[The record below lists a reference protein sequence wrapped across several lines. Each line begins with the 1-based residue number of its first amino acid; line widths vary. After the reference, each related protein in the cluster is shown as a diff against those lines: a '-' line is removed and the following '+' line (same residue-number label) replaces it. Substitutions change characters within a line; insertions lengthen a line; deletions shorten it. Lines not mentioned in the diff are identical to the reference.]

1 MRLTLSQFAGIAALF
16 SALQYGQAFGQVP
29 NILELRDAA
38 KDAFDST
45 SKAFEKIEKDQ
56 KKSEKGKPTGAKK
69 GATSSKTTKTTAK
82 QSKSSKGFAAQGD
95 SSDTMFSKIAGRAT
109 RSETAGPS
117 SSRLAAEEQEKKFL
131 SFLGASSDTI
141 YRVALSIV
149 GVAFAIMV
157 GLRIKEKV
165 KDVTSGRPSLSRSRI
180 IRR

>member
-1 MRLTLSQFAGIAALF
+1 MRLTLSQIAGIAALV
-16 SALQYGQAFGQVP
+16 SALQYGQAFGQTP

-38 KDAFDST
+38 KDAFEST
-45 SKAFEKIEKDQ
+45 SKAFETIEKDQ
-56 KKSEKGKPTGAKK
+56 KKAKSTGSKK
-69 GATSSKTTKTTAK
+69 GTTASKTTKTPTK
-82 QSKSSKGFAAQGD
+82 KSNSSKGFTAKEE
-95 SSDTMFSKIAGRAT
+95 SSGTMFSKIAGRAT
-109 RSETAGPS
+109 RAETAGPS

-141 YRVALSIV
+141 YRVTLSIV
-149 GVAFAIMV
+149 GVAFAILV

>member
-1 MRLTLSQFAGIAALF
+1 MRLTLSQIAGIAALV
-16 SALQYGQAFGQVP
+16 SALQYGQAFGQTP

-38 KDAFDST
+38 KDAFNST

-56 KKSEKGKPTGAKK
+56 EKAKPAGAKK
-69 GATSSKTTKTTAK
+69 GATASKTTKTK
-82 QSKSSKGFAAQGD
+82 QSKSSKGFTAKD
-95 SSDTMFSKIAGRAT
+95 ESSDTMFSKIAGRAT
-109 RSETAGPS
+109 RAETAGPS

-131 SFLGASSDTI
+131 SFLGTSSDTI

-149 GVAFAIMV
+149 GVAFAILV